1 MAGQPEA
8 APRFGPCCSCTVKLN
23 TWCLF
28 SSLVSHTPWWGWQ
41 QVSSWFR
48 LNILKLI
55 QKWQGSS
62 SSFGEI
68 YRYIFVRLMSL
79 CKSVCFIRGRD
90 ERPCVCV
97 ERARQGQCDA
107 TNVPVCLSA
116 CFCGLV
122 NPRTVPQLSLIKF
135 RAPLGYRGLVLG
147 LNVSIS
153 FFLWVF
159 PMEHVQSKLDQ
170 QKSPTVTKNCG
181 QCWPFLDTCLCACV
195 FFCCDS
201 VFRCI
206 PLIQVFLGV
215 SGRWR
220 NITGQISCTV
230 T

>member
-28 SSLVSHTPWWGWQ
+28 SSLVSRTPWWGWQ

-147 LNVSIS
+147 LNVSYFFRSLGIS
-153 FFLWVF
+153 NGARAEQTR
-159 PMEHVQSKLDQ
+159 PTKLSRQ
-170 QKSPTVTKNCG
+170 QLRHKKNAG
-181 QCWPFLDTCLCACV
+181 SAWRFLDTCLCACV
-195 FFCCDS
+195 FF
-201 VFRCI
+201 VVI
-206 PLIQVFLGV
+206 VFLGV
-215 SGRWR
+215 SR
-220 NITGQISCTV
+220 
-230 T
+230 